1 MTTEKPMS
9 IKIAVNLPVRDLA
22 DSTRFFAELGFPAD
36 TRLANENMQAFVI
49 SDDICVL
56 LVDQSRFKAITGKAI
71 PDTAA
76 MSEAILQLQV
86 ESRQRVDELTDN
98 AFAAGALPQTSR
110 TTKAS
115 CTGEAFATPTDTTG
129 TSSAPTPPPRTRRRD
144 P

>member
-49 SDDICVL
+49 SDDIYVL

-98 AFAAGALPQTSR
+98 AFAAGALPAYEPNDQGFLYGRSFR
-110 TTKAS
+110 DPDGHHWDVF
-115 CTGEAFATPTDTTG
+115 CTDPATPNTQT
-129 TSSAPTPPPRTRRRD
+129 
-144 P
+144 